1 MSNSNN
7 SNNRNE
13 RLVHR
18 VDRLLQ
24 MYRKIDGYNDGNNAI
39 SNRPGGRFRFMTKH
53 FLKPKDVKAVMQG
66 KKRQLLVIEPQTYE
80 GVSVLDKRSEMIAN
94 AANNTPKARFGGPT
108 FFYEDSGGLAVSGSG
123 SDHWVLV
130 TPKFADDLQK
140 FVDRLE
146 KKANPPPKPKRKP
159 TAKSP
164 SKAKLPPRPKS
175 KSPPRP
181 KKPTQ
186 KQLLNNQL
194 RLMNGLQ
201 GQLHLMGKPAL
212 RKVIAKAKRIEAV
225 ARARLG

>member
-1 MSNSNN
+1 MSN

-13 RLVHR
+13 RLVRR

-24 MYRKIDGYNDGNNAI
+24 MYRKMDGYNDGNNAI

-66 KKRQLLVIEPQTYE
+66 KKRQLLVIEPQMYE
-80 GVSVLDKRSEMIAN
+80 GVSVLDKRSDMIAN
-94 AANNTPKARFGGPT
+94 AANNTPKAQFGGPT
-108 FFYEDSGGLAVSGSG
+108 FFYENGGLAVSGG
-123 SDHWVLV
+123 GADHWVLV

-146 KKANPPPKPKRKP
+146 KKANPPPKPKGKP
-159 TAKSP
+159 KAKSP
-164 SKAKLPPRPKS
+164 SKSKSPPRHKS

-181 KKPTQ
+181 KTKKPTQ

-212 RKVIAKAKRIEAV
+212 RKVITKAKVIEAA